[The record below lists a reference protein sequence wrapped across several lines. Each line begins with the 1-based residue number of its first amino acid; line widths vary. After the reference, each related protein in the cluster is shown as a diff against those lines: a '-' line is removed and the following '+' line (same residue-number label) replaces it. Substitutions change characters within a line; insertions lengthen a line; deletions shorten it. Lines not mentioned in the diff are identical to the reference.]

1 MIQFINLN
9 SRGSSPSGGLYLIR
23 THQCMY
29 TRNTLRR
36 TDLLCNLIS
45 QLLSTSDIYT
55 SNTPT
60 YRLTTTT
67 TMPNPFEIPVKTFRT
82 RVPIIVQGGSHRH
95 SVVPE
100 VESAPCDLHAYP
112 PLTTTT
118 TTTTTSNSSQ
128 ISVQNI
134 RAGVPIVVQG
144 GSHRRSVVLEMES
157 VPCDLLA
164 EPERDSRRDT
174 IGREDFLQLRLPV
187 VGLLNANE
195 IDGILDAARGD
206 SDFAIHQT
214 PVVHNPVITS
224 PTTSQ
229 QTNIHIAP
237 IINTP
242 ANNLQRRPRTSRLAA
257 RFIASEFPALSVVS
271 EEEDIEEEDE
281 NEAGVKP
288 ARKLAWRRGF
298 RGIFRRGSGRI

>member
-1 MIQFINLN
+1 
-9 SRGSSPSGGLYLIR
+9 
-23 THQCMY
+23 
-29 TRNTLRR
+29 
-36 TDLLCNLIS
+36 
-45 QLLSTSDIYT
+45 
-55 SNTPT
+55 
-60 YRLTTTT
+60 
-67 TMPNPFEIPVKTFRT
+67 MPNPFEIPVKTFRT

-100 VESAPCDLHAYP
+100 VESAPCDLHTHP

-118 TTTTTSNSSQ
+118 TTTTTFNSSQ
-128 ISVQNI
+128 IPVQTI

-144 GSHRRSVVLEMES
+144 GSHRRSVALEMES

-164 EPERDSRRDT
+164 EPERDTRRDT
-174 IGREDFLQLRLPV
+174 IGRDDFLQLRLPA
-187 VGLLNANE
+187 VGLLNTDE

-214 PVVHNPVITS
+214 PVVHSPVITS
-224 PTTSQ
+224 PAASQ

-257 RFIASEFPALSVVS
+257 RFIASELPALSVVS

-288 ARKLAWRRGF
+288 ARKLTWRRGF